1 MPCLPGKELFG
12 KEYRIQISRMS
23 PNNIFMF
30 LKKNPSGN
38 AKIQKLIAKH
48 YVFECFEKRKVFK

>member
-23 PNNIFMF
+23 PNKIFIF
-30 LKKNPSGN
+30 LKKTLAEMLKYKN
-38 AKIQKLIAKH
+38 
-48 YVFECFEKRKVFK
+48 